1 MKRIID
7 GIDYN
12 KNALDRKMGMSIMDR
27 RKFYEEQYKINYD
40 EDERAK
46 DLMGEAKPFIK
57 QFSEMYI
64 SIHCILKNELS
75 MRKIEKEDASAIIP
89 ENFIEEPR
97 KSFTEPKKK
106 EEKKMEIHVGK
117 IKRHSYVAF
126 LH

>member
-12 KNALDRKMGMSIMDR
+12 KNALDRKMGMSILDR
-27 RKFYEEQYKINYD
+27 GKFYEEQYKINYD

-46 DLMGEAKPFIK
+46 ELMGEAKPFIK

-64 SIHCILKNELS
+64 SIHCILKNESS

-97 KSFTEPKKK
+97 KSFAEPKKK